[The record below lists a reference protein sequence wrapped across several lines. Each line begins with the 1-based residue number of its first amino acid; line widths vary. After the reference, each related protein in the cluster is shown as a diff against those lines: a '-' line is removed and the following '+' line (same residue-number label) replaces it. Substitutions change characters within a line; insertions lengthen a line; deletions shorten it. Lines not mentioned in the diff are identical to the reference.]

1 MMELKT
7 IVFVIMEVVASFYV
21 WRLQWNNWAG
31 AQHAFGKVK
40 QILELQEFNPQRDAV
55 SETLLDK
62 FDRKI
67 ELPLE
72 QIRSFSNAALVTG
85 IGGTMALFFL
95 EALLVGIYV
104 VPSGRVDGI
113 SLPPHWSIFLGLI
126 LALLS
131 SLIGVIFHLRITSDI
146 LSNAHA
152 EISSKEVQFSE
163 AQALAQE
170 QSHET
175 ELGKQLEEL
184 TKAWSEAEAVDLF
197 EMIPQFL
204 EGQTMVMQK
213 MQDRFEKEQS
223 TTLEVIRG
231 QKELTRKIEGVLA
244 GLSESNRAQREMA
257 MGIQVSHKNQLETV
271 SDYLERLVNERESL
285 TREIEHLP
293 ENIKNSLDVETINEI
308 FGKRAQMYVERM
320 GAEFLGIIGAL
331 KSDLENN
338 QRRLS
343 AMLVTEN
350 DRMAVF
356 FDGLQNQIVNNVVN
370 PLRKVADQLGETTGA
385 IPKFGK
391 DLLMSVEA
399 ISGIP
404 EKLEGVGKNINDVVS
419 STATEALVPVSNEMQ
434 RYIHTVN
441 ETHMRLEKIIQGLVE
456 LIQDIVHDIESNK

>member
-7 IVFVIMEVVASFYV
+7 IVFVIMEVVASFYL
-21 WRLQWNNWAG
+21 WRLQWNNWERAR
-31 AQHAFGKVK
+31 HALEEVK
-40 QILELQEFNPQRDAV
+40 QILELPEFNPRVVTV

-72 QIRSFSNAALVTG
+72 KIRSYSNAALVTG

-95 EALLVGIYV
+95 EACLIGIYV
-104 VPSGRVDGI
+104 VPSA
-113 SLPPHWSIFLGLI
+113 SFEFPPYWSIFLGLI

-131 SLIGVIFHLRITSDI
+131 SLIGVIFHLRITSEI
-146 LSNAHA
+146 LSNAHD
-152 EISSKEVQFSE
+152 EVSSKEVEFSE

-170 QSHET
+170 KSPET

-204 EGQTMVMQK
+204 EGQTKVMQK
-213 MQDRFEKEQS
+213 MQDRFEMEQS
-223 TTLEVIRG
+223 TTLKVI
-231 QKELTRKIEGVLA
+231 QNQNELTRKIEGILAVLN
-244 GLSESNRAQREMA
+244 ESNRVQQVIAT
-257 MGIQVSHKNQLETV
+257 GIQESQKSQLETV
-271 SDYLERLVNERESL
+271 SDYLERLVSERESL

-308 FGKRAQMYVERM
+308 FGKQAQRYVERM
-320 GAEFLGIIGAL
+320 GADFLGIIGDL
-331 KSDLENN
+331 KSDMEKN

-343 AMLVTEN
+343 ARLASEN
-350 DRMAVF
+350 DRITLF
-356 FDGLQNQIVNNVVN
+356 FDDLQNQIVNNVVY
-370 PLRKVADQLGETTGA
+370 PLHKVADQLGETTGA
-385 IPKFGK
+385 IPKFGE
-391 DLLMSVEA
+391 DLLKSAKA

-419 STATEALVPVSNEMQ
+419 STATEALTPVSKEMQ
-434 RYIHTVN
+434 SYIYTVN
-441 ETHMRLEKIIQGLVE
+441 ETHRRLEKIIQGLVE
-456 LIQDIVHDIESNK
+456 LIRDIVHDIEGNKS